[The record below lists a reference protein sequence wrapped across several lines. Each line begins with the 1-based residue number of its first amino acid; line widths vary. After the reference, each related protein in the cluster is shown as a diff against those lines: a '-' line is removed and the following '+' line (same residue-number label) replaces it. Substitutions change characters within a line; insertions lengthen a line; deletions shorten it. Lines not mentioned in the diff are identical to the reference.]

1 MKSIKDIINLI
12 NESKKIVVFTGAGI
26 SVPSGIP
33 DFRSAN
39 GLYSQESGLKFTPEQ
54 IISHSFFMKYTKEF
68 YEFYKEKMI
77 YPDATPNIA
86 HKYFDQ
92 LEKTGK
98 NITIVTQNIDGLH
111 SIAGSK
117 NVLELHG
124 TIHKNYCI
132 KCKKQYSLNDLLHA
146 TTPPAC
152 SCGGIIK
159 PNVVLYEE
167 ELDYDVLY
175 NSIKVIS
182 QADLL
187 IVIGTSLIVQPAAS
201 LIRYFNGKNVIL
213 INKEKTPY
221 DNYAK
226 YTINDDIINVINK
239 IKSYSIE

>member
-12 NESKKIVVFTGAGI
+12 NESKKSVVFTGAGI

-124 TIHKNYCI
+124 TIHKNYCM

>member
-124 TIHKNYCI
+124 TIHKNYCM